1 MINLDANFFLQVI
14 NFIIIYLVL
23 RRFLFEPITNFMN
36 QRAEGIS
43 DKIEGAKSR
52 EEEAERLKQE
62 YQKRIEDAKREA
74 QDIVE
79 DSRRRA
85 QRTKEEIINE
95 AKMEANSKLARAEKE
110 IRRAKEQ
117 AIESLKDEVATI
129 SIQMTKELLEKSIDE
144 KVQKASITA
153 FINKLDKDKL
163 GEIQ

>member
-1 MINLDANFFLQVI
+1 MIDLNANFFLQII

-36 QRAEGIS
+36 ERSESIS
-43 DKIEGAKSR
+43 NKIEGAKSR

-74 QDIVE
+74 QEIVE

-85 QRTKEEIINE
+85 QRTKEDIINE
-95 AKMEANSKLARAEKE
+95 AKVEANSKLERAEKE

-117 AIESLKDEVATI
+117 AIESLKDEVASI
-129 SIQMTKELLEKSIDE
+129 SIQMTKELLEKSINKE
-144 KVQKASITA
+144 VQKDSIDA
-153 FINKLDKDKL
+153 FISKLDKDKL